1 MAMSHKVYSSSG
13 SAFRHNPVA
22 TIKTCHIL
30 HSATLLST
38 EMGPLE
44 HDYIEIID
52 MIYSSHPNLGSEPL
66 PNAKEEWFTDRR
78 DSMRERKKAGE
89 ICSHLPG
96 PSHRGTKPTVTD
108 FCPKSGAD
116 REP

>member
-1 MAMSHKVYSSSG
+1 MSQKVYSSSG

-66 PNAKEEWFTDRR
+66 PNAKEEWFIDRSSFMSEGKR
-78 DSMRERKKAGE
+78 LVGYPVTFQMQVTETRSL
-89 ICSHLPG
+89 LPG
-96 PSHRGTKPTVTD
+96 TSAQKTELRALT
-108 FCPKSGAD
+108 
-116 REP
+116 

>member
-1 MAMSHKVYSSSG
+1 MSIQ
-13 SAFRHNPVA
+13 AQALLLDNPVA
-22 TIKTCHIL
+22 TIKTCHVL
-30 HSATLLST
+30 HSATLLPT
-38 EMGPLE
+38 EMGSLE

-78 DSMRERKKAGE
+78 NFRRESKKAGE
-89 ICSHLPG
+89 ICSHLPD
-96 PSHRGTKPTVTD
+96 PSHRGTKPTATD
-108 FCPKSGAD
+108 FCPQNGAD